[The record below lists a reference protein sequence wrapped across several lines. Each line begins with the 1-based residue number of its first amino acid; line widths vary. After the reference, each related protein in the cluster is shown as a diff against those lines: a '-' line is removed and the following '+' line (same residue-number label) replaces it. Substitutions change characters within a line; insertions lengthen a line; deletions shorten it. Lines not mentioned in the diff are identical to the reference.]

1 MTGGQQPRG
10 KYDLWPCAACPP
22 TLPLS
27 CLSLLVHNSK
37 RSKTFPTRSVQG
49 ASIWLRVAKG
59 KMHSLSTCTFFIIC
73 LFRKWRLRL
82 ALVVFVTMN
91 ISLGGCYIS
100 WHQLYLS
107 VWGMFTLLKQKSQS
121 WGEILVVSY
130 HSIVFFG
137 HQTSEQQNI
146 WSRPPASG
154 SHFNNLVLL
163 FFLKMFYIYV
173 YVFVCIFVCLQTR
186 VRV

>member
-59 KMHSLSTCTFFIIC
+59 KMHSLSTCIFFIIC